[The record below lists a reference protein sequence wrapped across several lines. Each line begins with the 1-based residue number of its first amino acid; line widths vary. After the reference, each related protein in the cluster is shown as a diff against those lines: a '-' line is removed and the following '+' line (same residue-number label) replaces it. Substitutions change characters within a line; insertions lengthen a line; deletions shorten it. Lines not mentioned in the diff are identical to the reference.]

1 MLIEGLQVRVTQEEF
16 GAAVGIGQPRVA
28 QLLADGVLQR
38 DGTARQWLLAYCERL
53 REQAAGRGQ
62 ELTMERA
69 ALARSQRVGQDLKN
83 AVAQGEFA
91 PIGLLTD
98 TLSAAAA
105 AVAQRFDAL
114 EPELRRHCPEL
125 GEAQRAAVA
134 RVLAGARNEWV
145 RATTDLITGAIDALP
160 DDDEDD
166 QLALDMPAE
175 SLPPA
180 A

>member
-1 MLIEGLQVRVTQEEF
+1 MYRQQPFVNGDIAAFHDGAGTAGELVAGVHHVRLDA
-16 GAAVGIGQPRVA
+16 GDLPGPAG
-28 QLLADGVLQR
+28 QR
-38 DGTARQWLLAYCERL
+38 DEPAVPDDELAGLLVRDEVGLA
-53 REQAAGRGQ
+53 
-62 ELTMERA
+62 ERA
-69 ALARSQRVGQDLKN
+69 PG
-83 AVAQGEFA
+83 
-91 PIGLLTD
+91 
-98 TLSAAAA
+98 
-105 AVAQRFDAL
+105 L